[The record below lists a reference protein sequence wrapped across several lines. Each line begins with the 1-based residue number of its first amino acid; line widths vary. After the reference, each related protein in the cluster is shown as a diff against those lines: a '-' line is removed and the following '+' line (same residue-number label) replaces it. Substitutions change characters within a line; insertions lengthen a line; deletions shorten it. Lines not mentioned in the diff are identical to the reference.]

1 MKITKER
8 LRQVIKEELKAVLKE
23 SDNQVD
29 RFDQERFKKIFDG
42 LKAGKYFVKYIHTDT
57 LESLVKLYSS
67 GANLDFLND
76 DGNLEQTIDE
86 FKAELGRRGVEQKSD
101 HEKWREK
108 MFDDEQEY
116 RLSYKTS
123 PRDRD

>member
-1 MKITKER
+1 MRRWGAENF
-8 LRQVIKEELKAVLKE
+8 QNVYDYLKE
-23 SDNQVD
+23 QRRGPNAADADEN
-29 RFDQERFKKIFDG
+29 KIFDG
-42 LKAGKYFVKYIHTDT
+42 LKTGKYFVKYIHTDT